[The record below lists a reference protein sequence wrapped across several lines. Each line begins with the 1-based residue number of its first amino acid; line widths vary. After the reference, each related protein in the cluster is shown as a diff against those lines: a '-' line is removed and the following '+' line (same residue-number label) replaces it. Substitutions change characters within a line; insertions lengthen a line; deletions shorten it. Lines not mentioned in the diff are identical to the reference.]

1 MSAPR
6 RRSGPPDAVPYLV
19 LAGLGTLVAVSGS
32 LWLAGVLA
40 HLLTGAPSPSSR
52 NPVSHLVQV
61 ASGQTAPP
69 GTATWIALAAEM
81 ALLAA
86 LGVVGWRWW
95 RRRSRRRTPVDVA
108 ARHMANRADL
118 ADFTHKGA
126 AATARRLGARTDSP
140 GVLVGAAVNTGQ
152 AFYGS
157 FEDMHVDIWGTRR
170 GKTVC
175 RAIPNILAAPGPVVV
190 TSNKRDVV
198 DATRGPREQ
207 TGTVWTFNPQ
217 GVIEDQ
223 ATWYWNPLTFV
234 RDVET
239 AAQLAAVFADGSRDP
254 GAKRDAYFDP
264 EGEALASWMLLA
276 AAEAGE
282 PITTVYR
289 WLSDVT
295 EARPVDIL
303 RAAGHALPADHV
315 QGVINYP
322 DKQRGGIY
330 GTARKMFGCL
340 VNPKITQWV
349 TYDPARPDRP
359 QFDPHAFVRASRDT
373 LYLLSL
379 EGEGTAGPL
388 VTALTVATIKAAEQY
403 ATASPSGR
411 LPVPMLGV
419 LDEAAN
425 VCRWRNLPDLYSH
438 YGSRGIVLMTI
449 LQSWVQ
455 GVEVWGEYGMG
466 KLWSAANI
474 RVYGGGVSDPKY
486 LGDLVQLIGQYYPTS
501 YSTNVQRG
509 GGQHSRSTTASVSPE
524 NIMDVADLG
533 ALPKGRAIVFASGTR
548 PALLRTLPW
557 HLGPHAEQ
565 VRASLA
571 RYAPPEELPK
581 HEMEELDVDAP

>member
-1 MSAPR
+1 
-6 RRSGPPDAVPYLV
+6 
-19 LAGLGTLVAVSGS
+19 
-32 LWLAGVLA
+32 
-40 HLLTGAPSPSSR
+40 
-52 NPVSHLVQV
+52 
-61 ASGQTAPP
+61 
-69 GTATWIALAAEM
+69 
-81 ALLAA
+81 
-86 LGVVGWRWW
+86 
-95 RRRSRRRTPVDVA
+95 
-108 ARHMANRADL
+108 
-118 ADFTHKGA
+118 
-126 AATARRLGARTDSP
+126 
-140 GVLVGAAVNTGQ
+140 
-152 AFYGS
+152 
-157 FEDMHVDIWGTRR
+157 
-170 GKTVC
+170 
-175 RAIPNILAAPGPVVV
+175 
-190 TSNKRDVV
+190 
-198 DATRGPREQ
+198 
-207 TGTVWTFNPQ
+207 
-217 GVIEDQ
+217 
-223 ATWYWNPLTFV
+223 
-234 RDVET
+234 
-239 AAQLAAVFADGSRDP
+239 VFADFSRDP

-295 EARPVDIL
+295 EAQPVDIL
-303 RAAGHALPADHV
+303 RAAGHELPADHV

-349 TYDPARPDRP
+349 MPDPARPDRP
-359 QFDPHAFVRASRDT
+359 QFDPHTFVRGSCDT
-373 LYLLSL
+373 LYLLSR

-388 VTALTVATIKAAEQY
+388 VTALTVATIKAAEEY

-411 LPVPMLGV
+411 LPVPLIGI

-474 RVYGGGVSDPKY
+474 RLYGGGVSDAKY

-524 NIMDVADLG
+524 NIMDVADLA
-533 ALPKGRAIVFASGTR
+533 ALPRGRAIVFASGTR

-557 HLGPHAEQ
+557 HLGPYAEQ
-565 VRASLA
+565 VQASLA